1 EYWCRRCGEKYE
13 LLRPIGRGDEPATC
27 PKGHAG
33 GARTLSTFSARVAT
47 VDAPLGRDRRLRV
60 RRRLRLRWSL
70 KAERHLDRAAPALVA
85 HGEQCLPP
93 AGEREA
99 VREQR

>member
-1 EYWCRRCGEKYE
+1 MPLYEYWCRRCGEKYE

-47 VDAPLGRDRRLRV
+47 ADAPRP
-60 RRRLRLRWSL
+60 S
-70 KAERHLDRAAPALVA
+70 AETGGCGCGGACACGGH
-85 HGEQCLPP
+85 
-93 AGEREA
+93 
-99 VREQR
+99 